1 LKKEALQILCC
12 LLTSSNL
19 FSFGWNSIHKV
30 RKWIFFFCFYWLMG
44 LLWLDRCLT
53 ELWTAK
59 RRFWAQI
66 KDNNKKK

>member
-44 LLWLDRCLT
+44 FVVTWSVSD
-53 ELWTAK
+53 WTLNCEKAILGADK
-59 RRFWAQI
+59 RQ
-66 KDNNKKK
+66 